1 MKVLIIGAGEVGFH
15 IASRLSIENKDVVV
29 IDHDQQSLRR
39 VADQTDVQTIA
50 GSGSSPVVLRDAGI
64 KEAEIILAVTDS
76 DETNLVACLVANILS
91 PSTKKLARIRNADFD
106 NYHNM
111 FKDQPPYID
120 TIINPEIEVV
130 NTIERLINVPGAS
143 EVVDLAEGRLK
154 LVGVRLGEDSPYAR
168 QKLSDLSDRS
178 GGRLFLVAAIV
189 RSEKMIVP
197 RGNTRLMAND
207 IVYFISEKDTLGR
220 SLKAFGK
227 TAQPVKRALIVGGG
241 RLGLRLAK
249 RFEAADIK
257 AKIIDADPVRCAKLA
272 EEVHK
277 TVVLQGDG
285 SDQELLAEEHIE
297 NMDVVVSLTNDE
309 QTNILISLL
318 AKRMGAANTVTKIS
332 KFNYIPLMSTIGV
345 EQVVSPRLSAI
356 NTILQHIRKGKVLS
370 AISLKEEQAEIL
382 EAVALSTSDLVGT
395 PLKKITMPKDTLVIG
410 IIRGEEIIIPSGDSV
425 IHPEDRVVIFAQKYA
440 IPKVEKMLA
449 VKLEFI

>member
-1 MKVLIIGAGEVGFH
+1 MKVVIVGAGEVGFH

-29 IDHDQQSLRR
+29 IDRDQQSLRR
-39 VADQTDVQTIA
+39 VADQTDVQTIV
-50 GSGSSPVVLRDAGI
+50 GSGSSPVVLKEAGIRDA
-64 KEAEIILAVTDS
+64 EILLAVTDS
-76 DETNLVACLVANILS
+76 DETNLVACLVSNILS
-91 PSTKKLARIRNADFD
+91 PSTKKLARIRHADFD
-106 NYHNM
+106 NYHNI
-111 FKDQPPYID
+111 FKEQPPYID
-120 TIINPEIEVV
+120 TVINPEIEVV
-130 NTIERLINVPGAS
+130 NTIERLISVPGAT

-168 QKLSDLSDRS
+168 QKLSELSARS

-207 IVYFISEKDTLGR
+207 IVYFISEKEALGR
-220 SLKAFGK
+220 SLKAFDK
-227 TAQPVKRALIVGGG
+227 VAQPVKRALVVGGG

-257 AKIIDADPVRCAKLA
+257 TKIIDSDPGRCARLA

-277 TVVLQGDG
+277 TVVLQGNG

-297 NMDVVVSLTNDE
+297 KMDVVVSLTNDE
-309 QTNILISLL
+309 QTNILVSLL
-318 AKRMGAANTVTKIS
+318 AKRMGAGNTVTKIS

-356 NTILQHIRKGKVLS
+356 NSILQHIRKGKVLS

-382 EAVALSTSDLVGT
+382 EAVALSTSDLVGP
-395 PLKKITMPKDTLVIG
+395 PLKKIAMPKDTLVIG

-425 IHPEDRVVIFAQKYA
+425 IQPEDRVVIFAQKYA
-440 IPKVEKMLA
+440 IPKVEKMLS

>member
-1 MKVLIIGAGEVGFH
+1 MKVVIVGAGEVGFH

-29 IDHDQQSLRR
+29 IDRDQQSLRR
-39 VADQTDVQTIA
+39 VADQTDVQTIV
-50 GSGSSPVVLRDAGI
+50 GSGSSPVVLKEAGIRDA
-64 KEAEIILAVTDS
+64 EILLAVTDS
-76 DETNLVACLVANILS
+76 DETNLVACLVSNILS
-91 PSTKKLARIRNADFD
+91 PSTKKLARIRHADFD
-106 NYHNM
+106 NYHNI
-111 FKDQPPYID
+111 FKEQPPYID
-120 TIINPEIEVV
+120 TVINPEIEVV
-130 NTIERLINVPGAS
+130 NTIERLISVPGAT

-168 QKLSDLSDRS
+168 QKLSDLSARS

-207 IVYFISEKDTLGR
+207 IVYFISEKEALGR
-220 SLKAFGK
+220 SLKAFDK
-227 TAQPVKRALIVGGG
+227 VAQPVKRALVVGGG

-257 AKIIDADPVRCAKLA
+257 TKIIDSDPGRCARLA

-277 TVVLQGDG
+277 TVVLQGNG

-297 NMDVVVSLTNDE
+297 KMDVVVSLTNDE
-309 QTNILISLL
+309 QTNILVSLL
-318 AKRMGAANTVTKIS
+318 AKRMGAGNTVTKIS

-356 NTILQHIRKGKVLS
+356 NSILQHIRKGKVLS

-382 EAVALSTSDLVGT
+382 EAVALSTSDLVGP
-395 PLKKITMPKDTLVIG
+395 PLKKIAMPKDTLVIG

-425 IHPEDRVVIFAQKYA
+425 IQPEDRVVIFAQKYA
-440 IPKVEKMLA
+440 IPKVEKMLS